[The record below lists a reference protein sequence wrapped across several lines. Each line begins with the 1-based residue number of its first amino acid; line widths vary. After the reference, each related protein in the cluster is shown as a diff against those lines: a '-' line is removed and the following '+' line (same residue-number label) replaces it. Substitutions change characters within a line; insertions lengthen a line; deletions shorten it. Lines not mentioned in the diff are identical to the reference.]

1 MIVSFDAVL
10 PRIVEAP
17 SGRALLGLAE
27 EIFREAGFD
36 IVLYSLIQQ
45 NFEQVPITD
54 GARLSGWPNLSRG
67 AFDAQITFDFDPVVV
82 ERIADMEPF
91 FWRDL
96 AVDAETGDRLRE
108 TLDAYR
114 TEGILD
120 GVMLPV
126 SSRAGNVAVV
136 SLTGRNARFDLSRA
150 DLLRLQHVSLALH
163 RRYEELQP
171 RPSQARL
178 SPRELEVMK
187 LAAVGKT
194 SAEIAETLGISI
206 HTVNTLVRRSYVK
219 LGASN
224 RVQASIKLSYLNQ
237 RRS

>member
-1 MIVSFDAVL
+1 MLLSFDSVL
-10 PRIVEAP
+10 NRIVEAP
-17 SGRALLGLAE
+17 SGRAVLGLTE
-27 EIFREAGFD
+27 ETFRSVGFD

-54 GARLSGWPNLSRG
+54 GARLSGWPNLSRTS
-67 AFDAQITFDFDPVVV
+67 FEAQITFDFDPVVV
-82 ERIADMEPF
+82 ERVADMEPF

-96 AVDAETGDRLRE
+96 VADPDTGGRLRE
-108 TLDAYR
+108 TLDGYR
-114 TEGILD
+114 NEGILD

-126 SSRAGNVAVV
+126 SSRSGNVAVFA
-136 SLTGRNARFDLSRA
+136 LTGRNARFELGRA
-150 DLLRLQHVSLALH
+150 DLLRLQHICLALH
-163 RRYEELQP
+163 RRYEELEP
-171 RPSQARL
+171 RPAQTRL

-237 RRS
+237 RRA